1 MIDTL
6 SDGQRRAAAV
16 AILALLVGLVMS
28 ITALPL
34 WLANRHYQDNI
45 DTLQGRL
52 QQLRQVAAAGASLQP
67 RYEQLKSWQASD
79 VRYLTS
85 DNESLAAA
93 ELQQVVKR
101 IVTAHQAE
109 VLSTQIVPPAQEQ
122 GFTRVA
128 LRVRMRGTLES
139 AVAVFYSIETD
150 KLFLFLD
157 NVSVRALG
165 TRYQQR
171 KVATQQSLDMDFELI
186 GYMPRTP

>member
-6 SDGQRRAAAV
+6 SDRQRRAAAV
-16 AILALLVGLVMS
+16 AILILLLGLVMG
-28 ITALPL
+28 ITVLPI

-45 DTLQGRL
+45 DALQGRL
-52 QQLRQVAAAGASLQP
+52 QRLRQVAAAGASLQP
-67 RYEQLKSWQASD
+67 RYEQLKSWQVSD
-79 VRYLTS
+79 VRYLTT

-93 ELQQVVKR
+93 ELQRVVKR

-109 VLSTQIVPPAQEQ
+109 VLSTQIVPPVQEQ

-165 TRYQQR
+165 SRYQQR
-171 KVATQQSLDMDFELI
+171 MINTRQSLDMDFELV
-186 GYMPRTP
+186 GYMPHTP

>member
-1 MIDTL
+1 MIETL

-16 AILALLVGLVMS
+16 AILILLVGLVMS
-28 ITALPL
+28 VTVLPL

-45 DTLQGRL
+45 DALQGRW

-67 RYEQLKSWQASD
+67 RYEQLKSWQVSD

-101 IVTAHQAE
+101 IVTANQAE
-109 VLSTQIVPPAQEQ
+109 ILSTQIVPPVQEQ

-157 NVSVRALG
+157 SVSVRALG
-165 TRYQQR
+165 SRYQQR
-171 KVATQQSLDMDFELI
+171 KVNTRQSLDMDFELV
-186 GYMPRTP
+186 GYMPHQS

>member
-1 MIDTL
+1 M
-6 SDGQRRAAAV
+6 
-16 AILALLVGLVMS
+16 
-28 ITALPL
+28 
-34 WLANRHYQDNI
+34 
-45 DTLQGRL
+45 
-52 QQLRQVAAAGASLQP
+52 
-67 RYEQLKSWQASD
+67 
-79 VRYLTS
+79 RYLTT

-93 ELQQVVKR
+93 ELQRVVKR

-109 VLSTQIVPPAQEQ
+109 VLSTQIVPPVQEQ

-165 TRYQQR
+165 SRYQQR
-171 KVATQQSLDMDFELI
+171 MVPTRQSLDMDFELV
-186 GYMPRTP
+186 GYMPHTP